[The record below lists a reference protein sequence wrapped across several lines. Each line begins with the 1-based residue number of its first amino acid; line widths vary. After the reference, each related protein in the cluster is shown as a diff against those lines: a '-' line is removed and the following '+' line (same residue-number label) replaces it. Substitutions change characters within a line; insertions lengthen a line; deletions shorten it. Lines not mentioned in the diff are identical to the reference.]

1 MDTRK
6 KAIIEALTRF
16 AEQRPGLDFR
26 NYGSVPTFRS
36 EQRAIARDL
45 REARVLLA
53 AAALDNRVTAD
64 GLLEAARSAFSGR
77 LSIYI
82 CDAFKD
88 SSRPIVKVDYCTGQY
103 WPTEYRKA
111 VCAVLASALWYA
123 QRERMPTPSA
133 HVVEWAHQWNG
144 EKRVCDRSKP
154 LSVHEATAL
163 RAKVNGGMVDLYR
176 DPGTHKLLRA
186 GDWLRAHFRRKF
198 GAPIQRR
205 WFN

>member
-45 REARVLLA
+45 REARVLLR

-77 LSIYI
+77 LSIEGDYEFAI
-82 CDAFKD
+82 GDI
-88 SSRPIVKVDYCTGQY
+88 RIDYCVGQY

-123 QRERMPTPSA
+123 AREEITADRANDA
-133 HVVEWAHQWNG
+133 HGTMYQHA
-144 EKRVCDRSKP
+144 
-154 LSVHEATAL
+154 SV
-163 RAKVNGGMVDLYR
+163 
-176 DPGTHKLLRA
+176 
-186 GDWLRAHFRRKF
+186 GDALRAHFRRRF